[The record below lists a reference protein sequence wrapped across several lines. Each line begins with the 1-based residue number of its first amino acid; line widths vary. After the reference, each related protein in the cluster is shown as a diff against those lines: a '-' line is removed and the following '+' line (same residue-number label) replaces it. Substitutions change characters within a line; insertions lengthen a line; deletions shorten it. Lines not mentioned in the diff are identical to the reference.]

1 MRKSSNSEAFRQR
14 PQPNLTRSCHLPSP
28 RRSQGNFSM
37 DELRTDLER
46 AEYLVNLLV
55 SAATGKDRDE
65 RGFKMLRTHF
75 LADATLQA
83 LTPDWLRTNRT
94 LDQFWP
100 FIQRRFARYAERRK
114 IIRAGFGPLLDF
126 LEKGATPAAA
136 AIDAVLL
143 DFSEG
148 GVHDTWRRA
157 TDRIAS
163 DPEGAITLARSL
175 LESVLKH
182 ILDERKVAYNDKAD
196 LPEFYRLVAKELNL
210 APDQHTEDNFK
221 RILGGITSVVN
232 ELGPYATAL
241 GMLTARVRAACGPL
255 RAMPSL
261 PLTLR
266 AVSRSFLLRQR
277 RDSGEV
283 WLVETKGGED
293 LNDPASG
300 SALAWC
306 EDSGKLDAGRQY
318 RALFVR
324 EEDCERYK
332 PKSFHDA
339 VAAFG
344 N

>member
-1 MRKSSNSEAFRQR
+1 
-14 PQPNLTRSCHLPSP
+14 
-28 RRSQGNFSM
+28 M

-100 FIQRRFARYAERRK
+100 FIQRRFARYAERREF
-114 IIRAGFGPLLDF
+114 IRAGFGPLLDF

-232 ELGPYATAL
+232 ELGSLRNRLGDAHGKGKGGVRPAPRHAELAVNLAGSIAL
-241 GMLTARVRAACGPL
+241 
-255 RAMPSL
+255 
-261 PLTLR
+261 
-266 AVSRSFLLRQR
+266 F
-277 RDSGEV
+277 
-283 WLVETKGGED
+283 LVETAK
-293 LNDPASG
+293 
-300 SALAWC
+300 
-306 EDSGKLDAGRQY
+306 R
-318 RALFVR
+318 
-324 EEDCERYK
+324 
-332 PKSFHDA
+332 
-339 VAAFG
+339 
-344 N
+344 